1 MKSLYVCEKC
11 GKMFE
16 DYDQAWACER
26 AHITLDQVFS
36 WELPNGS
43 DIQVDFYQ
51 EGESLP
57 EYMVM
62 KANVYN
68 ENGDFVTTT
77 MPNGHEV
84 LRYKA
89 VVYKRVDKVKL
100 PNGMTPD
107 DYTDAMLRRQIS
119 DNPPEDETEE
129 DEEEG

>member
-16 DYDQAWACER
+16 EYDQAWACER
-26 AHITLDQVFS
+26 SHITLDQVFS
-36 WELPNGS
+36 WYLPDGS
-43 DIQVDFYQ
+43 DMQVNFYQ
-51 EGESLP
+51 EGEATP

-62 KANVYN
+62 KADVIGKDGSYA
-68 ENGDFVTTT
+68 TTL

-84 LRYKA
+84 LKYKA

-107 DYTDAMLRRQIS
+107 DYTAAMLRRQLA
-119 DNPPEDETEE
+119 DNPKEDENEK
-129 DEEEG
+129 EEG

>member
-1 MKSLYVCEKC
+1 MKELYLCEKC
-11 GKMFE
+11 GKMHTSYN
-16 DYDQAWACER
+16 DAWECEQS
-26 AHITLDQVFS
+26 HITVEQVFS
-36 WELPNGS
+36 WDLPNGS
-43 DIQVDFYQ
+43 DMQVDFYQ

-68 ENGDFVTTT
+68 ENGDFATTT

-84 LRYKA
+84 LRYRA

-107 DYTDAMLRRQIS
+107 DYTDAMLRRQIA
-119 DNPPEDETEE
+119 DNPPEDENE
-129 DEEEG
+129 EEEG

>member
-16 DYDQAWACER
+16 EYDQAWACER
-26 AHITLDQVFS
+26 SHITLDQVFS
-36 WELPNGS
+36 WDLPNGS
-43 DIQVDFYQ
+43 DMQVDFYQ

-57 EYMVM
+57 EYIVM
-62 KANVYN
+62 KANVHN
-68 ENGDFVTTT
+68 EYGDFATTT
-77 MPNGHEV
+77 MPNGHEA
-84 LRYKA
+84 LKYKA

-107 DYTDAMLRRQIS
+107 DYTDAMLRRQIA

-129 DEEEG
+129 DEG